1 MEKEQKRHDFG
12 WNEICMKHTKLEA
25 SLKQSVLFSST
36 QFNVSENSVYTAT
49 NLLNIMVYNT
59 SVIVM
64 QSCEKLL
71 CAILVINSWK
81 TANIMHKT
89 AKHYSLRY

>member
-1 MEKEQKRHDFG
+1 
-12 WNEICMKHTKLEA
+12 MKHTKLEA

-64 QSCEKLL
+64 QSCETLL

-81 TANIMHKT
+81 IANIMHKT
-89 AKHYSLRY
+89 GTHYSLRY